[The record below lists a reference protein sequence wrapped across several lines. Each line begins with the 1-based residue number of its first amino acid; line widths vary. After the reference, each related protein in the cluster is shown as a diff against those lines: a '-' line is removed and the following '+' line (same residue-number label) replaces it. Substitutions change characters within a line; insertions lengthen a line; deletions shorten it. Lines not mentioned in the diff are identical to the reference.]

1 LWITGIL
8 QPKGENLKQP
18 YPASWPAILGHENMF
33 TDRRLSASTCAV
45 AAFAL
50 FAVTAANAVA
60 LSPLLP
66 SSTASSSGAS
76 ATFLQIDNTWAGS
89 TVLWDDVAKVYGQGD
104 PIGATYGSSWG
115 TGLWGIADFN
125 AVRSG
130 QVPTIAAWNGM
141 VSTIN
146 FGDGCYNSVHSGTW
160 GAANLAPPFGPGV
173 GCASTAVN
181 SDASNAQD
189 NWLSYFTGYIRITDA
204 DAYNFS
210 VLYDDGFFF
219 NLYGADGTQS
229 ISKDYLNSRDRLGFG
244 YGLDLLPG
252 LYRYELGAYDR
263 LQAGVVDL
271 RWCRSTD
278 CDNKIWTLVPPE
290 SLVNV
295 PEPGSLGLMGCGLA
309 GLFLWR
315 RRVAAAALR
324 TPHAA

>member
-1 LWITGIL
+1 
-8 QPKGENLKQP
+8 
-18 YPASWPAILGHENMF
+18 MF
-33 TDRRLSASTCAV
+33 THRRLLASTCAV

-50 FAVTAANAVA
+50 SAVATANTVA

-66 SSTASSSGAS
+66 PSTASSSGAS
-76 ATFLQIDNTWAGS
+76 ATFLQISNSWSDS
-89 TVLWDDVAKVYGQGD
+89 TVLYNGSQYGTGT
-104 PIGATYGSSWG
+104 PIGDTSWG

-146 FGDGCYNSVHSGTW
+146 FGDGCYDAVHSATW
-160 GAANLAPPFGPGV
+160 GAANLAPLFSPGV
-173 GCASTAVN
+173 GCASTDVN

-189 NWLSYFTGYIRITDA
+189 NWLSYFTGYIRITDP

-229 ISKDYLNSRDRLGFG
+229 ISKDFLNPRDRLGFG
-244 YGLDLLPG
+244 YGLGLLPG

>member
-1 LWITGIL
+1 MST
-8 QPKGENLKQP
+8 
-18 YPASWPAILGHENMF
+18 H
-33 TDRRLSASTCAV
+33 RRLLAWTCGV

-50 FAVTAANAVA
+50 SAATAATSVG

-66 SSTASSSGAS
+66 STTTSANGAS
-76 ATFLQIDNTWAGS
+76 ATFLQVSNSWTGS
-89 TVLWDDVAKVYGQGD
+89 TVLWDETAKVYGQGV

-130 QVPTIAAWNGM
+130 QVPTIGSWSGM
-141 VSTIN
+141 VGTIN
-146 FGDGCYNSVHSGTW
+146 FGDGCYNGKHAATW
-160 GAANLAPPFGPGV
+160 GAANLAPIFSSGV
-173 GCASTAVN
+173 GCASTVVDSNA
-181 SDASNAQD
+181 ANAQD

-229 ISKDYLNSRDRLGFG
+229 ISRDFLSPRDRLGFG
-244 YGLDLLPG
+244 YDLDLQPG

-271 RWCRSTD
+271 RWCRTSNCTD
-278 CDNKIWTLVPPE
+278 WTLIPPE
-290 SLVNV
+290 YLVSV
-295 PEPGSLGLMGCGLA
+295 PEPGSLGLLTLGLA
-309 GLFLWR
+309 GMFLWR
-315 RRVAAAALR
+315 RRVAAATLR
-324 TPHAA
+324 TLHAA